1 MWNFLRLFPLMVGH
15 LVPETD
21 KKWILLTDFLQ
32 IVELLCA
39 KEFDDTQLSVLKVLL
54 DTFFSDFSK
63 QFPDQA
69 LKPKAHLLQHYPK

>member
-1 MWNFLRLFPLMVGH
+1 MWNFLRLFPLLVGH
-15 LVPETD
+15 LVRETD
-21 KKWILLTDFLQ
+21 KKCILLTYFLQ

-39 KEFDDTQLSVLKVLL
+39 EEFDDTQLSVLDVLL
-54 DTFFSDFSK
+54 DTFFSYFSK